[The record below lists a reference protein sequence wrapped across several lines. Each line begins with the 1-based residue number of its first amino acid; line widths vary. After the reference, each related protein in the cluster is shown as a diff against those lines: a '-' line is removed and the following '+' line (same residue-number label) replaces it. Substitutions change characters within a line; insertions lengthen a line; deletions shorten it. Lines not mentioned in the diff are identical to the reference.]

1 MKYKI
6 NNFSVI
12 PVFCAVLALSGCGA
26 IDSVASLFD
35 GSRSAA
41 KNSHI
46 IVVDSTPES
55 IAHYALGRDYAASG
69 RYELAKEQY
78 ALALAAANN
87 PEMQQSLVMELDN
100 VDMMIKSLR

>member
-1 MKYKI
+1 MKYKKTI
-6 NNFSVI
+6 FSAV
-12 PVFCAVLALSGCGA
+12 PFCAVLALSGCGV
-26 IDSVASLFD
+26 SETVASVFD
-35 GSRSAA
+35 GSNSAT
-41 KNSHI
+41 KKKSSI

-69 RYELAKEQY
+69 RYELAREQY

-87 PEMQQSLVMELDN
+87 PEMQQSLVLELDS